1 MGVKSG
7 GCGAS
12 REDNVERER
21 VYFFFCVTRVL
32 SLCVCVYVCVCF
44 SMCVHVGCTAGMEMQ
59 NPETHKP
66 RTLAG
71 VALAC
76 LCCCLKKKDD
86 DDAEGEAAPK
96 EETEETS
103 SSSPPANTPE
113 EAGS

>member
-1 MGVKSG
+1 MG
-7 GCGAS
+7 GAVR
-12 REDNVERER
+12 RERIMLRERECI
-21 VYFFFCVTRVL
+21 FFSVTRVL